1 MEASANL
8 PKDSVSDV
16 ANLSTWSEIVL
27 KEAREME
34 LFPLEIPNQS
44 HDLQY

>member
-8 PKDSVSDV
+8 PLDSVLDV
-16 ANLSTWSEIVL
+16 ANLTTSSEIVP
-27 KEAREME
+27 KEAGEME